1 MTSTNLPK
9 ATQPSQDRSL
19 ARREALLRAAIE
31 LLAEGGA
38 RAVTHRA
45 VASRA
50 KVPLAATTYY
60 FDSIGKLTE
69 EALRLHMT
77 ERVEELHE
85 LASGA
90 AAGESVTEIAERF
103 IDALIR
109 RDPAATIAQ
118 FEVYLE
124 AARNPALRDVVAYAL
139 DASELLA
146 KEVLTAL
153 GARRPA
159 QAATV
164 LIAMVNG
171 FALGRL
177 GRPLPEAED
186 AAAMLDAMRSIFI
199 SQIMEDDELSLWHS
213 RLARP
218 LAAPSAVPESLRSV
232 HA

>member
-1 MTSTNLPK
+1 MTSTNQAK
-9 ATQPSQDRSL
+9 TVKPSQDRSH

-45 VASRA
+45 VATRA

-60 FDSIGKLTE
+60 FESIGQLTE

-85 LASGA
+85 LAAGA
-90 AAGESVTEIAERF
+90 AGGESVTEVAERF
-103 IDALIR
+103 IDALIDR
-109 RDPAATIAQ
+109 EPTAVVAQ
-118 FEVYLE
+118 FEVFLE
-124 AARNPALRDVVAYAL
+124 AARNPALREVVAYAL
-139 DASELLA
+139 DASEALA
-146 KEVLTAL
+146 KEILTAL

-159 QAATV
+159 VAATTLV
-164 LIAMVNG
+164 AIVNG
-171 FALGRL
+171 FALNRL
-177 GRPLPEAED
+177 GRPLPRAED

-199 SQIMEDDELSLWHS
+199 AQIMEDDELALWHS

-218 LAAPSAVPESLRSV
+218 LAQEPSAS
-232 HA
+232 

>member
-9 ATQPSQDRSL
+9 ATKPSQDRSV

-45 VASRA
+45 VAARA

-60 FDSIGKLTE
+60 FESIGKLTE

-90 AAGESVTEIAERF
+90 AAGQSVTEIAERF
-103 IDALIR
+103 IDALIKR
-109 RDPAATIAQ
+109 EPAAVVAQ

-139 DASELLA
+139 DASEALA

-153 GARRPA
+153 GARRPE

-164 LIAMVNG
+164 LIAIVNG
-171 FALGRL
+171 FALNRL
-177 GRPLPEAED
+177 GRPLPQAED

-199 SQIMEDDELSLWHS
+199 TQTMADDELALWHS
-213 RLARP
+213 RLAKP
-218 LAAPSAVPESLRSV
+218 LAQEPSAS
-232 HA
+232 

>member
-45 VASRA
+45 VAARA

-60 FDSIGKLTE
+60 FESIGKLTE

-85 LASGA
+85 LAAGA
-90 AAGESVTEIAERF
+90 TAGQSVTEIAERF
-103 IDALIR
+103 IEALIDR
-109 RDPAATIAQ
+109 ESAAVVAQ
-118 FEVYLE
+118 FEVFLE
-124 AARNPALRDVVAYAL
+124 AARNPALRDVVAYSL
-139 DASELLA
+139 EASEKLA
-146 KEVLTAL
+146 EEILAAL

-159 QAATV
+159 QAATALV
-164 LIAMVNG
+164 AMVNG
-171 FALGRL
+171 FALNRL
-177 GRPLPEAED
+177 GRPLPVAED
-186 AAAMLDAMRSIFI
+186 AAAMLDAMRSLFI
-199 SQIMEDDELSLWHS
+199 AQIMEDDELALWHS

-218 LAAPSAVPESLRSV
+218 LAQEPSAS
-232 HA
+232 